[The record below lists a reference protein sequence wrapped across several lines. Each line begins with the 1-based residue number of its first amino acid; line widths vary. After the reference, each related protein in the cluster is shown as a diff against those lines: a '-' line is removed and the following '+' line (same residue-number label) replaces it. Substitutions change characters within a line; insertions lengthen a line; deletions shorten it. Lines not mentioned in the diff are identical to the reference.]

1 MIPTTMSCT
10 DISPLIKSSNYNS
23 LETHLYRYD
32 FRFYTTIQLISL
44 ALVFND
50 YILLHYNSF
59 CWLCSCE
66 FFLLINC
73 KTGLKL
79 SENLA
84 SFAPQ
89 LEHLHWQDLRYC
101 SMYHNESRVIAK
113 QAWSIIMFKP
123 YSTDCEYSDSIM
135 IKESMSQSWR
145 FQPYCST
152 NYTNKYCSQN
162 PSIVF

>member
-1 MIPTTMSCT
+1 MI
-10 DISPLIKSSNYNS
+10 I
-23 LETHLYRYD
+23 
-32 FRFYTTIQLISL
+32 FYCIIILS
-44 ALVFND
+44 AGCVLVNV
-50 YILLHYNSF
+50 SF
-59 CWLCSCE
+59 SQI
-66 FFLLINC
+66 LLINC

-101 SMYHNESRVIAK
+101 SMHHNESRVIAT

-135 IKESMSQSWR
+135 IKESMSQS
-145 FQPYCST
+145 
-152 NYTNKYCSQN
+152 
-162 PSIVF
+162 